1 MGGQAEGQTEG
12 HAVGQAAANVVA
24 VSQAGALPAGAG
36 VLPFLER
43 PPRAGR
49 SLSPRGPHTTL
60 SGGVL
65 GNGPRRGR
73 QAGDAVRGQGHLP
86 SESPPE
92 SAGGCGAG
100 GPSTAAGWCLQVAGP
115 LSSGTRSCPSA
126 GASADRATATPASVP
141 ASLGEPALVLK
152 VPWLVPVLTESPAS
166 VPGRRVVS
174 VISGSHGSTVPVPVS
189 RPLTWA
195 FRDPS
200 DTEHVTLTL

>member
-1 MGGQAEGQTEG
+1 MGGQAEGQAEG

-36 VLPFLER
+36 VLPFPER

-92 SAGGCGAG
+92 SAGGRGAG
-100 GPSTAAGWCLQVAGP
+100 VCRWPGLRPRGRAAAPAQGPRPTEQQRPRLRFRPRWGSRLRFSRFLGWFRFSQ
-115 LSSGTRSCPSA
+115 
-126 GASADRATATPASVP
+126 
-141 ASLGEPALVLK
+141 
-152 VPWLVPVLTESPAS
+152 SPRL
-166 VPGRRVVS
+166 PGRRVVS

-189 RPLTWA
+189 RPLTRA

>member
-1 MGGQAEGQTEG
+1 MEG

-36 VLPFLER
+36 VLPFPER

-86 SESPPE
+86 SEPPPE
-92 SAGGCGAG
+92 SAGGRGAG
-100 GPSTAAGWCLQVAGP
+100 GLA
-115 LSSGTRSCPSA
+115 SA
-126 GASADRATATPASVP
+126 GGRASVLGDAQLP
-141 ASLGEPALVLK
+141 QRRGLGRQSNSDPGFGSGLAGGAGSGSQGSLAG
-152 VPWLVPVLTESPAS
+152 SDS
-166 VPGRRVVS
+166 HRVPGFG
-174 VISGSHGSTVPVPVS
+174 SGPAGRERHFRFSRFHSAGSG
-189 RPLTWA
+189 LA
-195 FRDPS
+195 AA
-200 DTEHVTLTL
+200 HMGL